1 MSARFASII
10 AVLAVALTPGVAA
23 AASNR
28 TFVASTGSDAGT
40 CSRSQPC
47 RSFSYAVSQTVPNG
61 EVLVLDSAGYGA
73 LTITESITISNPSG
87 VEAAI
92 STAAGGTA
100 ITINASKPIDVTL
113 RGLTLLGLGTAST
126 GITVTS
132 SIPSTATSAGSV
144 NIIDCMVKDFTG
156 DGISILPS
164 RVINGPNPVTT
175 LMSATLVNT
184 TLLNNGQSGLYVSPD
199 GLYLRMTASNL
210 FSSTN
215 GAGVNLAGT
224 TGLTEFV
231 MVNSL
236 LTHNRTGFTTAGST
250 YATMKNSTVRSGT
263 LSPRDVVNGSD
274 LTLVN
279 NNHMMNVVNNG
290 SIRSDGT
297 NLIGSTTGNA
307 FSSLALK

>member
-1 MSARFASII
+1 MSVRFASIV

-40 CSRSQPC
+40 CSRGQPC

-100 ITINASKPIDVTL
+100 ITINANKPIDVTL

-132 SIPSTATSAGSV
+132 SIPGTATSAGSV

-156 DGISILPS
+156 DGISVLPS
-164 RVINGPNPVTT
+164 RVGSPSSAV
-175 LMSATLVNT
+175 LVMSATLANT
-184 TLLNNGQSGLYVSPD
+184 TLLNNGQSGLYVSPST
-199 GLYLRMTASNL
+199 LYLRMTASNL
-210 FSSTN
+210 LSSTN
-215 GAGVNLAGT
+215 GAGVNLAGG
-224 TGLTEFV
+224 TGFIEFV
-231 MVNSL
+231 MVNSV
-236 LTHNRTGFTTAGST
+236 LTNNQTGFTTAGNA

-263 LSPRDVVNGSD
+263 LSPRDVVNGAD

-279 NNHMMNVVNNG
+279 NNHIMNVANNG
-290 SIRSDGT
+290 TIRSDGT
-297 NLIGSTTGNA
+297 NTIGSSTGNA